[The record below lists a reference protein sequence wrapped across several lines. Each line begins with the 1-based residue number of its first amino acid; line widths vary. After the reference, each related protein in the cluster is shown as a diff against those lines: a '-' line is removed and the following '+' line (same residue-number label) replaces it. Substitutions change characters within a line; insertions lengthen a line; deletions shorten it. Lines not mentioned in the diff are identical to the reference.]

1 MKKILK
7 SLSYCIVLFA
17 SISILNSC
25 QEEELSPAEQLLG
38 AWRCNMSDGDWDEYN
53 FISTT
58 NVSYRYF
65 DAYDGEISTTNYSF
79 EATASKI
86 LLTATDGTIYAVTYS
101 LNKDELIIDNYI
113 YFRQN

>member
-1 MKKILK
+1 MKNSLK
-7 SLSYCIVLFA
+7 SISYCILLIS
-17 SISILNSC
+17 SIVIFNSC
-25 QEEELSPAEQLLG
+25 EEEEILPAKQLLG
-38 AWRCNMSDGDWDEYN
+38 AWRCDMADGDWDEYN
-53 FISTT
+53 FSSTT

-65 DAYDGEISTTNYSF
+65 DAFDGEVSTTNYSY